1 MSIEAML
8 SLLAFF
14 SILGLFLETANEQL
28 KETEKATEEFRALA
42 EAQKCALLVDSVFA
56 NAGGLPEATGI
67 NCFQQE
73 KGIVSAKI
81 SNSKASANILAEAVF
96 LNQQNSATILEVKS
110 NAHYK

>member
-14 SILGLFLETANEQL
+14 CVLELFLETANEQFN
-28 KETEKATEEFRALA
+28 ETEKAADGFRALA

-56 NAGGLPEATGI
+56 NNGGMPGATGT
-67 NCFQQE
+67 NCFQRE
-73 KGIVSAKI
+73 KGSVSAKI
-81 SNSKASANILAEAVF
+81 NDSEASAKLLAEAVF